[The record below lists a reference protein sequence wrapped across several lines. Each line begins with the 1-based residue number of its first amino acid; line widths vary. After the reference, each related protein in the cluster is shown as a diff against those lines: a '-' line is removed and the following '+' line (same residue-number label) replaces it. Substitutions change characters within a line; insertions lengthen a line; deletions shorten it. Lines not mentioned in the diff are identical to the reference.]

1 MRLPSELL
9 ARVPGCEDG
18 SEPLRITSLAHHA
31 VNRTLR
37 VATRAGD
44 YVVRLSSMPD
54 AWLLCDRSQEFGLQA
69 IASAAGIAPPILYSD
84 AARGWLVMPFID
96 EPVWTAAD
104 FEGVHRLSQLGA
116 VLGALHR
123 LPAPASAR
131 LDVLATLLA
140 YHSHLQQAEGVAP
153 DPRLGRWL
161 DAAAGALRR
170 LESGG
175 RAPAILHHDLHPA
188 NILGGQPWLID
199 WECAV
204 VGDPLFD
211 IACVL
216 AYAPG
221 SRAHL
226 GSLLQAA
233 GLGSADGSQLDD
245 ALFVFE
251 LHTWLWYRERAL
263 RIPPTAAER
272 AAAAAYEARLG

>member
-1 MRLPSELL
+1 MKLPPELL
-9 ARVPGCEDG
+9 AHVPGCEDG
-18 SEPLRITSLAHHA
+18 SEPLRSASLALHA

-37 VATRAGD
+37 VTTKAGD

-69 IASAAGIAPPILYSD
+69 IAAEAGIAPPILYSD
-84 AARGWLVMPFID
+84 AARGWLVMPFLD
-96 EPVWTAAD
+96 EPVWTAAN
-104 FEGVHRLSQLGA
+104 FEEAGRLSQLGA
-116 VLGALHR
+116 VLAKLHR

-131 LDVLATLLA
+131 LDVLATLLG
-140 YHSHLQQAEGVAP
+140 YRSHLERAGGPPDLRVA
-153 DPRLGRWL
+153 RWL

-170 LESGG
+170 LDAGG

-188 NILGGQPWLID
+188 NLLGERPWLID

-221 SRAHL
+221 SRAHR
-226 GSLLQAA
+226 GRLLQAA
-233 GLGSADGSQLDD
+233 GLGSADRSQLDD